1 MFDGQY
7 DEAKG
12 ETLYYKRPK
21 KDADD
26 LGVIQVAQEMDFSQ
40 TLINL
45 LESQDGGDED
55 FEGAEIYKKLDT
67 IGV

>member
-1 MFDGQY
+1 
-7 DEAKG
+7 
-12 ETLYYKRPK
+12 
-21 KDADD
+21 
-26 LGVIQVAQEMDFSQ
+26 MDFSQ

>member
-12 ETLYYKRPK
+12 ETLYYKRQK

-26 LGVIQVAQEMDFSQ
+26 LGFI
-40 TLINL
+40 
-45 LESQDGGDED
+45 
-55 FEGAEIYKKLDT
+55 
-67 IGV
+67 